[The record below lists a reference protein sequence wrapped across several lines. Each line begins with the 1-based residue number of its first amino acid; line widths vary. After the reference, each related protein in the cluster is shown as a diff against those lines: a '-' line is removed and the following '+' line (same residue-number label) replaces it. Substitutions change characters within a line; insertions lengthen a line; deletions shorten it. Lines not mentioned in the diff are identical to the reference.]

1 MLHKYDYESAIF
13 YTKYKGH
20 ATEIVKEYVEKTS
33 GEIGKIAF
41 LTVK

>member
-1 MLHKYDYESAIF
+1 MHKNMLEQPTQTKPNKYLFAMNDNVNKS
-13 YTKYKGH
+13 
-20 ATEIVKEYVEKTS
+20 S